1 MAMSEA
7 NKSLV
12 RRLVED
18 VMNRGKL
25 ELLDELCAPTLAA
38 QFRQAFSEFR
48 VGFPDWQEEVVE
60 LVSEGDHI
68 AGRFTCSGTHL
79 GPFMGQAATGKR
91 IERIHEVIFFRVHE
105 GRLTDA
111 WALEDTW
118 TRMEQLGL
126 LPMG

>member
-1 MAMSEA
+1 MTEA

-12 RRLVED
+12 RRLVEEI
-18 VMNRGKL
+18 MNQGKL
-25 ELLDELCAPTLAA
+25 ELLDELCAPALAA
-38 QFRQAFSEFR
+38 QFREAFTEFR
-48 VGFPDWQEEVVE
+48 AGFPDWQEELVE
-60 LVSEGDHI
+60 LVAEGDHI

-91 IERIHEVIFFRVHE
+91 MEGINEVILFRVRE
-105 GRLTDA
+105 GRLTEA

-126 LPMG
+126 LPTS